1 MVLYLLIAAAA
12 VAAAAVVNKTEG
24 MGRGSRGMLLQK
36 TCLCLIALILIL
48 PAVLRQETGNDYL
61 RYVEFF
67 HLASIDAY
75 VPTEAGF
82 NWLAKLLYGLCG
94 YENYLLIFAVYAVLT
109 ILLMLAVIRRQAEN
123 FCFSFFLFM
132 MFGYYYQSFNT
143 MRYYFALSL
152 ALAAMTCLLRK
163 NYAGFVALVLLAS
176 LFHKSALVTI
186 VLYPLAMH
194 RWRKGELAAGAAL
207 GMAVLLFHE
216 KALNLLL
223 ALYPSWAGTVDLAAG
238 TSVSWVNIARCMA
251 VLLLALLVQR
261 RTEERL
267 QSEKAHLFRGESL
280 KVTSIC
286 HFQTA
291 ASVLAHRLPHS
302 AKPFSRILPQRG
314 IKQRKPAQKVTE
326 ENILETAQTDSG
338 EKRKQ
343 EKTSRTQSA
352 AGRGAVLCERELT
365 LYRNSTYFGLLLY
378 VFGWFV
384 PEISRICYYL
394 TFTQIFYLPMLLAR
408 IPEEGRG
415 RKEKRLLTVLVI
427 LAAMLFFALFL
438 RTAYRDTIKI
448 LPYKSFLF
456 HDLNRTPSAS
466 VGGK

>member
-12 VAAAAVVNKTEG
+12 VAAAAVVNEKEG

-36 TCLCLIALILIL
+36 TCLGLIALILIL
-48 PAVLRQETGNDYL
+48 PAILRQETGNDYL

-94 YENYLLIFAVYAVLT
+94 YENYLLVFAVYAVLT

-152 ALAAMTCLLRK
+152 ALAAMTCLLRR
-163 NYAGFVALVLLAS
+163 NYAGFVVLVLLAS

-223 ALYPSWAGTVDLAAG
+223 ALYPSWEGTVDLAAG

-267 QSEKAHLFRGESL
+267 QSEKAHLFRGE
-280 KVTSIC
+280 
-286 HFQTA
+286 
-291 ASVLAHRLPHS
+291 
-302 AKPFSRILPQRG
+302 
-314 IKQRKPAQKVTE
+314 KQRKPAQKVTE

-352 AGRGAVLCERELT
+352 AGRGAALCERELT